1 MRNKILLTVFAFTL
15 TLLLTSS
22 TEDNNGK
29 AGRTGSPGEQTC
41 YNGCHSSY
49 SLNSG
54 PGSVALTSDIPVDG
68 YTPNQTYNMHLTVTH
83 AGVSLFGL
91 GLEALTTTNAN
102 AGTLTAG
109 VGSTIKTTTISG
121 VSRRNI
127 THSLGGGVGT
137 TGYHSFDFTW
147 KAPAAGTG
155 NVTFYF
161 TGVAADGNNHNSGD
175 YVYSGT
181 QPYSEYVVPS
191 SVNNISSS
199 QSALNIYPNPGK
211 GVFTVSYDLEN
222 EVTVEAGIYTL
233 SGELIQPVIL
243 SGHIGSNQQQ
253 VMPEKQIPAGIYLLK
268 VTAGGQTSSKKLI
281 IE

>member
-1 MRNKILLTVFAFTL
+1 MRNKVLLTFFAITI

-54 PGSVALTSDIPVDG
+54 SGSVALTSDIPVDG
-68 YTPNQTYNMHLTVTH
+68 YTPDQTYNMHLTVTH

-91 GLEALTTTNAN
+91 GLEALTTANAN

-127 THSLGGGVGT
+127 THSLGGGAGT
-137 TGYHSFDFTW
+137 SGYHTFDFTW

-161 TGVAADGNNHNSGD
+161 TGVAGDGNNHNSGD

-181 QPYSEYVVPS
+181 QPYAEYVVPS
-191 SVNNISSS
+191 SVNNITTS
-199 QSALNIYPNPGK
+199 QSALNIYPNPNQ
-211 GVFTVSYDLEN
+211 GVFTVNYYLQNDAA
-222 EVTVEAGIYTL
+222 VDAGIYSL
-233 SGELIQPVIL
+233 SGQLIEQVML
-243 SGHIGSNQQQ
+243 SGHTGNNQQQ
-253 VMPEKQIPAGIYLLK
+253 VAPQKQIPAGIYLLK
-268 VTAGGQTSSKKLI
+268 ISAAGQTSARKLI